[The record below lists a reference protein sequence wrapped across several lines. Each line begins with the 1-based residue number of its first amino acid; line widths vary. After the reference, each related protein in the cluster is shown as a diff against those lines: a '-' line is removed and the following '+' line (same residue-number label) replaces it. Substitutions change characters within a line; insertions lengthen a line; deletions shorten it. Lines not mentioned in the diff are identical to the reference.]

1 MKWIIELLNYILNYV
16 DISRGTKIGKLENL
30 MLNIKEQEK

>member
-16 DISRGTKIGKLENL
+16 DIPRGTKIGKLENL
-30 MLNIKEQEK
+30 MLNTRTQEK